1 MTRDRIEELW
11 SRFLSNETLSA
22 TDERELL
29 EALEADPALRR
40 ELLGEARIDGW
51 LGVRGSN
58 LRDAEAPIRRFLKQ
72 VGAEKDESGFIKKM
86 ESRLGSVTR
95 RKAARPA
102 PDGSSS
108 WNLLLAAAGLLIGIV
123 VLVMLLSDPAQPV
136 KVVRPTPTPSP
147 TRAAVE
153 AKLQQID
160 RERERLI
167 QAPSPQKPEEKVDRK
182 RMLAELDE
190 QRRRTEDE
198 LKEAIERARKTP
210 VVAQSEQ
217 PKPDP
222 VVTPKDPLL
231 VPATS
236 ASEAMAATLER
247 MEGAVQ
253 IGKLPA
259 RPDQGIRAGQGIE
272 TGAKSLAVIRYPDGT
287 RVELGESTV
296 LGEVKDGAKRVALE
310 KGLLR
315 SQIAKQP
322 KDQPM
327 IFATPQGEAKVLG
340 TTLRLA
346 VDADPR
352 KGARLNVE
360 EGKVEFKNLAGKTVL
375 VEGGHYA
382 VSAAGAELLARTFPI
397 EEVVLLASAGKVSG
411 GEWRPVKDDKA
422 LRGQA
427 WETASATPT
436 APEPALWKDFYASVA
451 RVNERRASYVEFR
464 FAADADKDYI
474 VWIRGVCVAPGPS
487 AAFCDQLAI
496 EGASARVSRTQPV
509 FKDNPAI
516 GEFNGHVIRPG
527 YWWVSG
533 DADSGP
539 LSPPKEPTDTIPL
552 TIRFSRPGPQVL
564 RLYALSSLMR
574 VDAILLTTIRKT
586 RPEESFVPPG
596 AEPK

>member
-1 MTRDRIEELW
+1 MTRERIEELW
-11 SRFLSNETLSA
+11 SRFLANETLPA

-29 EALEADPALRR
+29 EALEADPSLRR
-40 ELLGEARIDGW
+40 ELLGEARIDGL
-51 LGVRGSN
+51 LGVRASN
-58 LRDAEAPIRRFLKQ
+58 LLDAEAPIRRFLKQ

-95 RKAARPA
+95 RKTLRPA
-102 PDGSSS
+102 PDGSSN

-123 VLVMLLSDPAQPV
+123 VFVILLSEPARPV
-136 KVVRPTPTPSP
+136 RTVRPAPAP

-167 QAPSPQKPEEKVDRK
+167 QAPSPQKPEDEVDRK
-182 RMLAELDE
+182 RLLAELDE
-190 QRRRTEDE
+190 LRKRSEDQ
-198 LKEAIERARKTP
+198 LKEAIERAKKAR
-210 VVAQSEQ
+210 VVAQNEQ
-217 PKPDP
+217 PKLVPP
-222 VVTPKDPLL
+222 EPPKDPLT
-231 VPATS
+231 VPAT
-236 ASEAMAATLER
+236 AAMAATLER
-247 MEGAVQ
+247 MEGEVQ

-272 TGAKSLAVIRYPDGT
+272 TGAKSLAVIRYADGT
-287 RVELGESTV
+287 RVELGESSI
-296 LGEVKDGAKRVALE
+296 LGDIRDGGKRVILE
-310 KGLLR
+310 KGMLR

-327 IFATPQGEAKVLG
+327 IFATPHGEAKVLG

-346 VDADPR
+346 VDADPM
-352 KGARLNVE
+352 KGARLDVE
-360 EGKVEFKNLAGKTVL
+360 EGKVEFKSLAGKTVL
-375 VEGGHYA
+375 VESGHYA
-382 VSAAGAELLARTFPI
+382 VAAAGAEFLAKTLPV
-397 EEVVLLASAGKVSG
+397 EEIVLLASAGKVSG

-436 APEPALWKDFYASVA
+436 GTDAALWKDYYASVA
-451 RVNERRASYVEFR
+451 RVNERRASSVEFR

-474 VWIRGVCVAPGPS
+474 VWIRGACIAPAPNAS
-487 AAFCDQLAI
+487 YCDQLAI
-496 EGASARVSRTQPV
+496 EAAGARVSRTQPV

-516 GEFNGHVIRPG
+516 GEFNGHVIRSG

-533 DADSGP
+533 DADSG
-539 LSPPKEPTDTIPL
+539 SSTTTPKEPTDTIPL

-596 AEPK
+596 AELK